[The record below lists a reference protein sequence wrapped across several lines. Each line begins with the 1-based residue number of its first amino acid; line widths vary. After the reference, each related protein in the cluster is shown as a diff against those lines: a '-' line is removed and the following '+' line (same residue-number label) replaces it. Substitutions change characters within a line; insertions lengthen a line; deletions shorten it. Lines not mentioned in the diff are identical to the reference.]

1 MSTLAHSSAK
11 TPPARRALTLISF
24 GRKPTL
30 GPWRVTSTR
39 RAVTLAGE
47 TPNHFPNICTDESTV
62 TNRLATAHPERVL
75 GSLNY
80 EMIASL
86 PLRDRRYC
94 CVESRRPGMIA
105 TEKRKAKPIS
115 DDSTLTRINFCTDE
129 STVTIYLISVDCQRN
144 DDPPNQQF
152 A

>member
-1 MSTLAHSSAK
+1 MASLNHQACTVSHYWLCLDVQVSEHNIRAPAAEQLNKSVSTLAHSSAK

-47 TPNHFPNICTDESTV
+47 TPDH
-62 TNRLATAHPERVL
+62 
-75 GSLNY
+75 
-80 EMIASL
+80 
-86 PLRDRRYC
+86 C